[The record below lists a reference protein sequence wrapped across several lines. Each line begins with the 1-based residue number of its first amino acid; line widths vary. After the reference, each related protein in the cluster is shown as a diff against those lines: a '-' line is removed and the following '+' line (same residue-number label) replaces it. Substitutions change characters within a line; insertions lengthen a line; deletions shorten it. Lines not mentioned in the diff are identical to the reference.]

1 MNFSQYY
8 QNLRRQLREAQV
20 DDADLTARL
29 FLKQATGEKDITK
42 ILDSTV
48 PVPLAVAD
56 MIGGWVARRIAGEP
70 VNRIFG
76 EAEFHGLTFEV
87 TPDVLDPRQD
97 TETLVNIALERFK
110 GREPERVLDL
120 GTGSGAIIVALL
132 HYWRAAKGMAVDV
145 SPAALAVAKRNA
157 ERNNV
162 SPRIAFV
169 NGSWFDSVAGRFDLI
184 VSNPPYIP
192 NRDIANLQKEV
203 REHDPILAL
212 DGGEDGMFSIRHII
226 TQIGKHLSPGGIC
239 LMEIGFDQ
247 GENVARLV
255 RESGLS
261 HSAVHLDL
269 SGVPRV
275 VEFTTGEN

>member
-8 QNLRRQLREAQV
+8 QNLRRQLRDAQV

-29 FLKQATGEKDITK
+29 FLKQAVGEKDITK
-42 ILDSTV
+42 ILDSTA
-48 PVPLAVAD
+48 PVPFEIAD
-56 MIGGWVARRIAGEP
+56 TIDEWVARRIAGEP

-76 EAEFHGLTFEV
+76 EAEFHGLSFEV

-110 GREPERVLDL
+110 GRPPKRVLDL
-120 GTGSGAIIVALL
+120 GTGSGAIIVTLM
-132 HYWRAAKGMAVDV
+132 HYWQEAEAVAVDI

-157 ERNNV
+157 WRNNV
-162 SPRIAFV
+162 APRIEFV
-169 NGSWFDSVAGRFDLI
+169 NGNWFDSVAGRFDLI

-203 REHDPILAL
+203 RGHDPILAL

-226 TQIGKHLSPGGIC
+226 TAIGKYLSPGGIC

-247 GENVARLV
+247 GENVTRLV

-261 HSAVHLDL
+261 PSPVHLDL

-275 VEFTTGEN
+275 VEFTT